1 MSKKW
6 TEEGPLMDI
15 TTTPV
20 FVDIGTRSLMYEV
33 KKMVDKPIPVD
44 TRSIEC
50 GNMDKKWYIQLR

>member
-20 FVDIGTRSLMYEV
+20 FVDIGTAKENIQTRTELIVPNELDRIDIQKIRSFDCM
-33 KKMVDKPIPVD
+33 
-44 TRSIEC
+44 R
-50 GNMDKKWYIQLR
+50 